1 MTVKSSSAIDVDD
14 DEGTDQGL
22 SFVNVEKPGVPEQPA
37 APKAPE
43 APKGSDAP
51 TGTGVAKSGKTPQ
64 TGDVTSNV
72 LSVAAAT
79 VGLAFMAAT
88 LHRRR
93 ED

>member
-1 MTVKSSSAIDVDD
+1 M
-14 DEGTDQGL
+14 
-22 SFVNVEKPGVPEQPA
+22 NVEKPGVPEQPT

-43 APKGSDAP
+43 APKDTDA
-51 TGTGVAKSGKTPQ
+51 AKGASAVKGGKTPQ
-64 TGDVTSNV
+64 TGDVTSNI